1 MNERNLASEVVS
13 EVKKA
18 IVGKDAVLVKVL
30 AAILAG
36 GHILLEDIPGVG
48 KTTLALA
55 FARALDLRFSRVQ
68 FTPDVMPSDVTGFSI
83 YDKSTGKMEY
93 QDRKSVV

>member
-1 MNERNLASEVVS
+1 MNERNLAAQVVT

-30 AAILAG
+30 AAVLAR

-55 FARALDLRFSRVQ
+55 FARSEERRV
-68 FTPDVMPSDVTGFSI
+68 
-83 YDKSTGKMEY
+83 GKEG
-93 QDRKSVV
+93 

>member
-1 MNERNLASEVVS
+1 MNERNLAAQVVT

-30 AAILAG
+30 AAVLAR

-55 FARALDLRFSRVQ
+55 FAKALNLQFSRVQ
-68 FTPDVMPSDVTGFSI
+68 FTPDVMPPISQVFPFIIRRPG
-83 YDKSTGKMEY
+83 
-93 QDRKSVV
+93 R

>member
-1 MNERNLASEVVS
+1 MNERNLASSVVA

-18 IVGKDAVLVKVL
+18 IVGKDPILVKVL
-30 AAILAG
+30 AAILAR

-55 FARALDLRFSRVQ
+55 FAKALDLHGIPPILPGAVYAGYNAFRCNRVLYL
-68 FTPDVMPSDVTGFSI
+68 S
-83 YDKSTGKMEY
+83 
-93 QDRKSVV
+93 